1 MPQLT
6 DPIVRVEGLTKRYGK
21 HAVVDGVSFAVEP
34 GTIVALIG
42 GNGAGK
48 TTTLK
53 CLLGITPFQGTV
65 EIGGLRV
72 DRKGRDARRMVGY
85 VPQLPAMSEEDTC
98 EQALAFAAE
107 LRGATR
113 QQAAEALEAVQ
124 LAPQR
129 SMRVGELSGGMR
141 QRLALAAAL
150 LGDPKLLL
158 LDEPTA
164 SLDAGSRAEFQ
175 HIIRRLR
182 DEGRTVILSTHFY
195 DRLEELA
202 DRVLV
207 LRDGALVFDG
217 TAQELVGR
225 APSRRYVVYLNG
237 DAPAA
242 FLGALADLGI
252 GQDRVQSTPMPWEDI
267 MLAAARREGETP

>member
-85 VPQLPAMSEEDTC
+85 VPQLPAMNEEDTC

-129 SMRVGELSGGMR
+129 AMRVGELAGGMR

-164 SLDAGSRAEFQ
+164 SLDAGSRADFQ